1 MTTKTDFHSIMELKE
16 NFKPKERGWIDQEE
30 AAQVKKVLE
39 LDDRTDIELQNIRD
53 MAVMLYGRW
62 SSNSRADGKYE
73 EMDAYMDAMS
83 AICAVVD
90 GMKMRAWPGGV
101 MNGKADENGNHLDGE
116 RSGADHQLL

>member
-39 LDDRTDIELQNIRD
+39 LDGRTDIELQNIRD
-53 MAVMLYGRW
+53 MAVMLYGQW
-62 SSNSRADGKYE
+62 SSSSRADGKYE

-83 AICAVVD
+83 ATCAVVD
-90 GMKMRAWPGGV
+90 GMKMRRGLEV
-101 MNGKADENGNHLDGE
+101 
-116 RSGADHQLL
+116 

>member
-90 GMKMRAWPGGV
+90 DMKMRRGLEV
-101 MNGKADENGNHLDGE
+101 
-116 RSGADHQLL
+116 

>member
-39 LDDRTDIELQNIRD
+39 LDGRTDIELQNIRD
-53 MAVMLYGRW
+53 MAVMLYGQW
-62 SSNSRADGKYE
+62 SSSSRADGKYE
-73 EMDAYMDAMS
+73 EMS

-90 GMKMRAWPGGV
+90 GMKMRRGLEV
-101 MNGKADENGNHLDGE
+101 
-116 RSGADHQLL
+116 

>member
-16 NFKPKERGWIDQEE
+16 NFKPKERGWIDQKE
-30 AAQVKKVLE
+30 AAQVKNVLE
-39 LDDRTDIELQNIRD
+39 LDVRTDIELQNIRD

-62 SSNSRADGKYE
+62 SSSSRENGDYE

-90 GMKMRAWPGGV
+90 DIKMRRGLGG
-101 MNGKADENGNHLDGE
+101 MINGKADKNRNQVDG
-116 RSGADHQLL
+116 GCLTADHWLL